1 MADVGELAVQV
12 SLPAQLAMTVA
23 EFRAA
28 LPAARHRRELLYL
41 VEQHQVV
48 VAVGQTGS
56 GKTTQLPQYLHA
68 AGWTSEA
75 RMIACT
81 QVARAPQRQLTGASP
96 AGSPR

>member
-1 MADVGELAVQV
+1 MADAVELAVQV

-23 EFRAA
+23 EFRAS
-28 LPAARHRRELLYL
+28 LPVARHQRELLYL

-68 AGWTSEA
+68 AGWTSESK
-75 RMIACT
+75 MIACT
-81 QVARAPQRQLTGASP
+81 QVTCAL
-96 AGSPR
+96 